1 MKTDHFL
8 VIVTLAS
15 LLVYFWMGIRVA
27 RARAKFGVPV
37 PAITGH
43 PEFER
48 TYRVQVNTL
57 EWLPIFLPSMW
68 LFAAYWTP
76 AAAAALGV
84 VWIVGRVVY
93 AFGYVKEAK
102 LRGPGFG
109 IQFLACAIL
118 VLGTLGRVIWL
129 LAIGQP

>member
-1 MKTDHFL
+1 MIKRRTSAAARKAGAPVQSSRRTPWGGRAMKTDHFL

-68 LFAAYWTP
+68 LF
-76 AAAAALGV
+76 
-84 VWIVGRVVY
+84 
-93 AFGYVKEAK
+93 
-102 LRGPGFG
+102 
-109 IQFLACAIL
+109 
-118 VLGTLGRVIWL
+118 
-129 LAIGQP
+129 